1 MKKTISNIKI
11 YSKEKYKNNN
21 LIIKKTKLTWM
32 EYYELAKTYYNYYG
46 NLNIIAKFKTIN
58 GINYDENGFPLGT
71 WIITQR
77 QKRKNDSK
85 LTDEQIELLDKI
97 NMRWDNIDRMSEWM
111 EKYNLAKTY
120 YEHHGNLEIPF
131 DFKTKDGINFDNDGF
146 SLGTWIIAQRQ
157 VRKGN
162 YNSKIT
168 DEQINLLD
176 KIDMRWDKIDTIGIW
191 MKRYDLAKTYYKH
204 HGNLEI
210 PYDFKTVNGYDF
222 DENGF
227 GLGTWLH
234 TQRLTYRDKNSKLT
248 DEQINLLNEIGM
260 RWDNITSNERWM
272 KNYNLI
278 KNYYDYNG
286 NLSIPIDFKTKNGIN
301 YDEDGY
307 YLRNW
312 IHNQRQALLENN
324 SIILTKEQIK
334 LLKKIGISHENAD
347 ILPQWLKKYELAK
360 TYYNHYGNLEIP
372 YDFKTTNGID
382 RDENGI
388 AIGYWIAN
396 QRHALKNKY
405 HYRITDK
412 QINLLN
418 EIGMRWDNI
427 DRMSEWMQ
435 KYNLAKAYYE
445 YYKNLEIPT
454 RFKTTNGINYDKNGI
469 ALGNWI
475 MTQRLAYQGN
485 SNNKITD
492 KQIELLNEI
501 NMRWNNMESIDKW
514 MQKYNLAKAY
524 YEHYHN
530 LDIPYNFK
538 TKNGIDYTEN
548 GFALGTWL
556 NNQRQAYKGNS
567 NQKITDKQI
576 SLLEKIAIN
585 WFSNNKFEKEEITSE
600 NLQRKNIE
608 MKNRLYSLLSK
619 YEDSY
624 LPSKEELN
632 NNFNNELSSNKK

>member
-234 TQRLTYRDKNSKLT
+234 TQRLTYRDK
-248 DEQINLLNEIGM
+248 
-260 RWDNITSNERWM
+260 
-272 KNYNLI
+272 
-278 KNYYDYNG
+278 
-286 NLSIPIDFKTKNGIN
+286 IPN
-301 YDEDGY
+301 
-307 YLRNW
+307 
-312 IHNQRQALLENN
+312 
-324 SIILTKEQIK
+324 
-334 LLKKIGISHENAD
+334 
-347 ILPQWLKKYELAK
+347 
-360 TYYNHYGNLEIP
+360 
-372 YDFKTTNGID
+372 
-382 RDENGI
+382 
-388 AIGYWIAN
+388 
-396 QRHALKNKY
+396 
-405 HYRITDK
+405 
-412 QINLLN
+412 
-418 EIGMRWDNI
+418 
-427 DRMSEWMQ
+427 
-435 KYNLAKAYYE
+435 
-445 YYKNLEIPT
+445 
-454 RFKTTNGINYDKNGI
+454 
-469 ALGNWI
+469 
-475 MTQRLAYQGN
+475 
-485 SNNKITD
+485 
-492 KQIELLNEI
+492 
-501 NMRWNNMESIDKW
+501 
-514 MQKYNLAKAY
+514 
-524 YEHYHN
+524 
-530 LDIPYNFK
+530 
-538 TKNGIDYTEN
+538 
-548 GFALGTWL
+548 
-556 NNQRQAYKGNS
+556 
-567 NQKITDKQI
+567 
-576 SLLEKIAIN
+576 
-585 WFSNNKFEKEEITSE
+585 
-600 NLQRKNIE
+600 
-608 MKNRLYSLLSK
+608 
-619 YEDSY
+619 
-624 LPSKEELN
+624 
-632 NNFNNELSSNKK
+632 